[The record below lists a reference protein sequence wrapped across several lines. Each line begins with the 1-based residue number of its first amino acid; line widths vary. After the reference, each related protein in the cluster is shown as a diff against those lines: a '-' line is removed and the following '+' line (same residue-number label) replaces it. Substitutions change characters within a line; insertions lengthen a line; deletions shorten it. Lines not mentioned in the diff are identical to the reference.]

1 MRFHLPPVLYPSLS
15 WLQFDSEDEREEVEA
30 QKALAHKIH
39 SQSIK
44 KSKKNQARL
53 PRTAGL
59 RTLSELSTE
68 LKKAGYDPSSIEAR
82 AGMLAKVQAAKRKR
96 AETDMDVDMD
106 DAEEADEGDEGEGEG
121 EWMDVD
127 DEEPPTSKRAKGN
140 SGAIVAKNSR
150 APRTNRQL
158 AGMRDD
164 QVNDFCLYPN
174 MIVLIRCITSKHP
187 KPSSYAT
194 WVNANVTC
202 TPKLER
208 VIVLSGS
215 KRFISL
221 RMWFVLQHLTLVCVA
236 KAFVFWQAEGRQDQQ
251 TLILVLSMLSVG
263 MLLFSSIHEMIYPL
277 TINLT
282 ILEFNNRRTY
292 SGTDFS

>member
-1 MRFHLPPVLYPSLS
+1 MRSHVPSALYPELS
-15 WLQFDSEDEREEVEA
+15 WLQFDSEDEREEAEA

-44 KSKKNQARL
+44 KSRKNQAHL

-59 RTLSELSTE
+59 RTLSELSTG

-106 DAEEADEGDEGEGEG
+106 DAEEADEGDEGE
-121 EWMDVD
+121 WMDVD
-127 DEEPPTSKRAKGN
+127 GEEPPTSKRARGN
-140 SGAIVAKNSR
+140 SGAVIAKNSR

-164 QVNDFCLYPN
+164 QVNHFHLYPD
-174 MIVLIRCITSKHP
+174 MIVLIRYVTSKHP
-187 KPSSYAT
+187 KPSSCVT
-194 WVNANVTC
+194 WVNASVTC
-202 TPKLER
+202 TPKLGR

-215 KRFISL
+215 KRFFFL
-221 RMWFVLQHLTLVCVA
+221 RMCFVSQNLTSVYLA
-236 KAFVFWQAEGRQDQQ
+236 KAFVFWQAQGRQDQQ
-251 TLILVLSMLSVG
+251 TLIRMFFGSYLCC
-263 MLLFSSIHEMIYPL
+263 LLACCCFRQFM
-277 TINLT
+277 
-282 ILEFNNRRTY
+282 R
-292 SGTDFS
+292 